1 MCNVVTHSVTDLA
14 ASAVGRGNGH
24 RSRCGWF
31 RTTPGTPTECSSCC
45 LAGGTQPL
53 KCYNISS
60 VLKWYKEFTEEVVL
74 LETNFFAVA
83 AGWSPA
89 TAARRG
95 APPLETSP
103 GDPCTRPDHCSRGP
117 VALTSSG
124 NFLPELLQLRRRPP
138 WALLSQAAAEQVC

>member
-1 MCNVVTHSVTDLA
+1 MGQRVHLKKWCFLK
-14 ASAVGRGNGH
+14 
-24 RSRCGWF
+24 
-31 RTTPGTPTECSSCC
+31 PTSSH
-45 LAGGTQPL
+45 
-53 KCYNISS
+53 
-60 VLKWYKEFTEEVVL
+60 
-74 LETNFFAVA
+74 VA
-83 AGWSPA
+83 AGSSPA

-138 WALLSQAAAEQVC
+138 WALLSKAAAEQVC